1 MRYTRN
7 RQIGK
12 AMKDSSW
19 MTMKNDKI
27 SEVKTSE
34 LDHTFEW
41 HREYNNVSIQDGDK
55 ILFIDL
61 YEVDFCYY

>member
-1 MRYTRN
+1 MKYTRN

-34 LDHTFEW
+34 LDYTFKW
-41 HREYNNVSIQDGDK
+41 HRDFHGMNIVSFNRKGESFKTYVIKGRK
-55 ILFIDL
+55 
-61 YEVDFCYY
+61 